1 MGKEGNGMNF
11 IKGEAIRK
19 HPQLKQSFFQL
30 ANKTFGLNFEQ
41 WDALGYWD
49 ESYCPYAFEENGE
62 IVANVSTSSGTIILN
77 GTHYQAVQIG
87 TVMTNPAYQG
97 KGLSRKL
104 MENVLLDVAPEDI
117 VYLFANSTVLDFYP
131 KFGFETRQQATFSLA
146 TADLTLKPTEVKKL
160 NIDDANERAF
170 LYEMVSQ
177 RMPISDKMSVI
188 HNEAIVMFH
197 ALENYQDC
205 IYFVP
210 KFQAIVIAKEAKNR
224 LQIIDVITKSKV
236 EIIEVV
242 QSLPIQAQTIEL
254 CFTPDT
260 LNIPVIQGIL
270 PDEGAMFV
278 KTKNDVHYPN
288 NVLYP
293 FSGLA

>member
-1 MGKEGNGMNF
+1 MNF

-19 HPQLKQSFFQL
+19 HPRLKQSFFQL
-30 ANKTFGLNFEQ
+30 ANETFGLQFEK
-41 WDALGYWD
+41 WDALGYWN
-49 ESYCPYAFEENGE
+49 ESYCPYAFEDNGE
-62 IVANVSTSSGTIILN
+62 IVANVSTSRATIILN
-77 GTHYQAVQIG
+77 GINYQAVQIG

-104 MENVLLDVAPEDI
+104 MEKVLLDVASVDI
-117 VYLFANSTVLDFYP
+117 VFLFANSTVLNFYP
-131 KFGFETRQQATFSLA
+131 KFGFEARQQATYSLA
-146 TADLTLKPTEVKKL
+146 TTDLTLQPTEVKKL
-160 NIDDANERAF
+160 NIDDENERVF
-170 LYEMVSQ
+170 LFEMITE
-177 RMPISDKMSVI
+177 RAPISDNMSVI

-197 ALENYQDC
+197 ALESYQDC

-210 KFQAIVIAKEAKNR
+210 KFQSIVIAKEAGNR
-224 LQIIDVITKSKV
+224 LQIVDVISKSKV
-236 EIIEVV
+236 DIVEVIK
-242 QSLPIQAQTIEL
+242 SFPIQGQTIEL

-260 LNIPVIQGIL
+260 LSIPVIQGIL

-278 KTKNDVHYPN
+278 KTKTHVHYPD

>member
-1 MGKEGNGMNF
+1 MNF
-11 IKGEAIRK
+11 IKGEVIRK
-19 HPQLKQSFFQL
+19 HPQLKRSFFQL
-30 ANKTFGLNFEQ
+30 ANEIFGLNFEK
-41 WDALGYWD
+41 WDGLGYWD
-49 ESYCPYAFEENGE
+49 ERYCPYAFEENGE
-62 IVANVSTSSGTIILN
+62 IVANVSTSSGTIVLN

-87 TVMTNPAYQG
+87 TVMTNPAYRG

-104 MENVLLDVAPEDI
+104 MENVLLDVTSADI

-146 TADLTLKPTEVKKL
+146 TADLTLQPTEVKKL

-278 KTKNDVHYPN
+278 KTQNDVHYPN